1 MSKHNNRSLDEQ
13 LNAIEKQVPEL
24 GKDRDVRRY
33 REEAMARRELVW
45 NAPNRKFAYLSV
57 IEETNSNNSDS
68 QVMVFHEKISQL
80 EDIVTPI
87 DQRGG
92 GESHAADKALAA
104 LADEA
109 EYAMYHSKQ
118 NPLWN
123 SISMDMFR
131 ENSRKIMLSVK
142 ALAEGVD
149 VPSADVGIIRVSTGS
164 VRQRIQ
170 TIGRM
175 LRKSGAEK
183 ATIYI
188 FHVTKSNGEPTV
200 DCNILRAVDWKEQ
213 LGEAEILHSKF
224 IPPVDE
230 KEVGNMTPPSP
241 DLKELPIPP
250 SWEDRLPPAE
260 VDVADLELGDEYPGR
275 FDGIP
280 IGVDASGHPFLKN
293 RQFGRLFLD
302 DEGLKRAAKFVRSK
316 KGGGKILLT
325 AQGHLIT
332 RVKGEPTYFIGTMD
346 PDRLQELEN
355 ESLATRKER
364 SSNMPRTFE
373 EMFGSE

>member
-1 MSKHNNRSLDEQ
+1 
-13 LNAIEKQVPEL
+13 
-24 GKDRDVRRY
+24 
-33 REEAMARRELVW
+33 
-45 NAPNRKFAYLSV
+45 
-57 IEETNSNNSDS
+57 
-68 QVMVFHEKISQL
+68 
-80 EDIVTPI
+80 
-87 DQRGG
+87 
-92 GESHAADKALAA
+92 
-104 LADEA
+104 
-109 EYAMYHSKQ
+109 
-118 NPLWN
+118 
-123 SISMDMFR
+123 MDMFR
-131 ENSRKIMLSVK
+131 DNTRKIMLSVK

-188 FHVTKSNGEPTV
+188 FHVTKSNGDPTV
-200 DCNILRAVDWKEQ
+200 DCNILRTVDWKEQ

-230 KEVGNMTPPSP
+230 NKVGEMTPPSQ
-241 DLKELPIPP
+241 DIEGLPIPP

-260 VDVADLELGDEYPGR
+260 VDVTDLELGDEYPGR
-275 FDGIP
+275 FDGTP
-280 IGVDASGHPFLKN
+280 IGVDASGQPFIKN

-302 DEGLKRAAKFVRSK
+302 DEGLKRAAKFVQSK

-332 RVKGEPTYFIGTMD
+332 RVKGEPTYFLGTLD

-355 ESLATRKER
+355 ESLASRKER
-364 SSNMPRTFE
+364 PTKEFKSFE
-373 EMFGSE
+373 EMFGSG